1 MIVRSLVQKS
11 FQNVWQR
18 NTLTYALK
26 QHWKYW
32 RLTESQLGERVLI
45 FVGTKYEFGKDGR
58 GNILLIDKVHSL
70 DSSRYWLASSYNKRI
85 ATGLEPDKKDKE
97 FLRLLFAKNC
107 NPYEDKAIPAAP
119 KYFVVEL

>member
-1 MIVRSLVQKS
+1 M
-11 FQNVWQR
+11 
-18 NTLTYALK
+18 
-26 QHWKYW
+26 
-32 RLTESQLGERVLI
+32 GERGLI
-45 FVGTKYEFGKDGR
+45 LVDTKYEFGKDGR
-58 GNILLIDKVHSL
+58 VNILLIDEVHTL
-70 DSSRYWLASSYNKRI
+70 DSSRYWLASSYNERI